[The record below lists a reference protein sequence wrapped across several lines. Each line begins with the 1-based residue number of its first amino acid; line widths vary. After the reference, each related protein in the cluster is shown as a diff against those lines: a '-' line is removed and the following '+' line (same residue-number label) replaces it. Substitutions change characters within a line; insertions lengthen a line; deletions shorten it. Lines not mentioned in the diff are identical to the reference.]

1 MRVVKSR
8 EPNRRELMKN
18 PIFSMI
24 VAGAIALGSP
34 NVVLAAG
41 RTRAGDGHAVER
53 VAARPFVGR
62 GYAHGRVRPYRY
74 YAAPGFGFAYDPF
87 WYGPGWGYYG
97 YPYPYVVVPSEN
109 SGGLRLE
116 ITPKTAQ
123 VFVDGNYAGVIDD
136 FNGHFQHLDLTP
148 GGHRIEVRQ
157 PGFQPL
163 TFQAYIQPGHT
174 TDYKAALAPAPGA

>member
-18 PIFSMI
+18 PIFAMI

-62 GYAHGRVRPYRY
+62 GYAHGRVRPSRRVWL
-74 YAAPGFGFAYDPF
+74 G
-87 WYGPGWGYYG
+87 
-97 YPYPYVVVPSEN
+97 
-109 SGGLRLE
+109 
-116 ITPKTAQ
+116 
-123 VFVDGNYAGVIDD
+123 
-136 FNGHFQHLDLTP
+136 
-148 GGHRIEVRQ
+148 
-157 PGFQPL
+157 
-163 TFQAYIQPGHT
+163 
-174 TDYKAALAPAPGA
+174 